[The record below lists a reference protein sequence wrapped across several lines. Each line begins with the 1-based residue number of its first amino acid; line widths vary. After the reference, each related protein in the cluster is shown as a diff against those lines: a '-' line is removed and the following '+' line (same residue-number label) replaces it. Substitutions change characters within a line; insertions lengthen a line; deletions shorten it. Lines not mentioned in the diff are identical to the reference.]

1 MVALDKNRD
10 DELGNGHRP
19 SVAAGVTPRSV
30 AISVLLAV
38 LAGVWVRQSEIA
50 ALTTQVTESV
60 PAIPG
65 LTALFL
71 MLAVNALL
79 RLSKLRVKP
88 LNTPEMLTIFFFVC
102 ISSTVMGTGVTQ
114 YLFALLTAPFYI
126 LTNHTVGDHLPLW
139 LVPHDREVIRWLYEG
154 APNGRVPWSVW
165 IVPMSMWLGFF
176 VAVWSALYCLCH
188 LFFRVWSRDEKLSFP
203 LVAVVMEM
211 AENRQGDQPFFRNK
225 VMWLGFSI
233 SAAYNLI
240 NILHS
245 FVPAAPQL
253 KQLVSV
259 HDYVALAP
267 PWTALSDVSFQ
278 VRPELIGLGFLVQT
292 DLSFSIWATFLL
304 LRLAS
309 VVGVAFNMPVAP
321 GGSEPFPYA
330 QEQGLGGYL
339 LIAFALGLKSRGALW
354 QGLKSAVTRKDG
366 EPRWPYVGLA
376 LGVVGS
382 VGIMWAAGMS
392 MWVAAVYLGV
402 VLAVALVYARIRA
415 EAGVP
420 LNWLFPF
427 GLQKDAILFTFGGSA
442 LSGSAST
449 LPVLTAFSFM
459 SRGYFPEVSGYQIE
473 AMETGRRF
481 GETQRKLALTMLLAL
496 VVGVVVGWYF
506 HLTAFSQVGAL
517 HKTGGMW
524 GATMA
529 EHDYGQTSTS
539 VFRSPGRIDATLSGA
554 FFAGLFTI
562 LRQRIV
568 GFPMHPLGY
577 VMACSYGDLLWG
589 PFFVVWLAKSIII
602 RAGGLVL
609 YRRAVPFFLGF
620 ALGHFAIAGVLW
632 GIVGAFF
639 GDAVHGYQVWF
650 G

>member
-1 MVALDKNRD
+1 MIALDKNRD
-10 DELGNGHRP
+10 EEPVNGQRP
-19 SVAAGVTPRSV
+19 SVAAGVTARSV
-30 AISVLLAV
+30 TIAVV
-38 LAGVWVRQSEIA
+38 LAILAGIWVRQSEIA

-79 RLSKLRVKP
+79 RASKLPVKP
-88 LNTPEMLTIFFFVC
+88 LNTPEVLTIFFFVC

-126 LTNHTVGDHLPLW
+126 LTNHTIGEHLPMW
-139 LVPHDREVIRWLYEG
+139 LVPHDREAIRWLYEG
-154 APNGRVPWSVW
+154 SPNGKVPWSLW

-203 LVAVVMEM
+203 LVAVVTEI
-211 AENRQGDQPFFRNK
+211 AENRQGDQSFFRNK

-240 NILHS
+240 NIAHS
-245 FVPAAPQL
+245 FLPAAPHL
-253 KQLVSV
+253 PQLVFV

-267 PWTALSDVSFQ
+267 PWSALSDVNFQ
-278 VRPELIGLGFLVQT
+278 FRPELIGLGFLVQT
-292 DLSFSIWATFLL
+292 DLSFSVWATFLL
-304 LRLAS
+304 LRLTS
-309 VVGVAFNMPVAP
+309 VLGVAFNMPVAP

-339 LIAFALGLKSRGALW
+339 LIAIALGIKSRGALW
-354 QGLKSAVTRKDG
+354 QGVKSAIARKDN

-376 LGVVGS
+376 LGVTGS
-382 VGIMWAAGMS
+382 LGIMSAAGMS
-392 MWVAAVYLGV
+392 MWVAAIYLGV

-481 GETQRKLALTMLLAL
+481 GEAQRRLALTMLLAL
-496 VVGVVVGWYF
+496 IMGVVVGWYF

-539 VFRSPGRIDATLSGA
+539 VFRSPGRIDATISGA
-554 FFAGLFTI
+554 GLAALFTL
-562 LRQRIV
+562 LRARIV
-568 GFPMHPLGY
+568 GFPLHPLGY

-589 PFFVVWLAKSIII
+589 PFFIVWLAKSMII

-632 GIVGAFF
+632 GIVGACF